1 MAATQY
7 IPGVCNI
14 GKVEIASR
22 RRIGVISTVIAVIMA
37 VLFFVLPVPSIVR
50 ILLFLPVFAA
60 ASAFIQVRSHFCA
73 GFGMTGLFNFGDELG
88 KTDTAQQAE
97 WRAKDKKR
105 ALTIVAEAVAI
116 GLVVTVIAVFV

>member
-1 MAATQY
+1 MATSEY

-22 RRIGVISTVIAVIMA
+22 RRIGVISTVVAVVIA
-37 VLFFVLPVPSIVR
+37 
-50 ILLFLPVFAA
+50 ILLFAFPVLPITRIVLFLSVFAA
-60 ASAFIQVRSHFCA
+60 ASGFIQVRSHFCA

-105 ALTIVAEAVAI
+105 ALTIVAQAVAI
-116 GLVVTVIAVFV
+116 GLAVAVVAVLI